1 MEKIISKSDL
11 EYLATKVASNFIND
25 KIPLNESIK
34 KMANEEYLT
43 SEHLKRLV
51 EMSNSKVYQHKYNTE
66 EGKNIEFDVA
76 NPNEIIKEVQEEPV
90 KAAFDLTPYQVSPKY
105 KQAKIN
111 KIASTL
117 NQDLEAAPTFT
128 IDNIKTARIYLE
140 KAKDELEDRKLSHT
154 MKVADNYKQLLRE
167 TKDLLNQTDFN
178 KIANAVYLAAP
189 EILENLTI
197 DLLDQKLITDKDLE
211 IYKVANLINEDNK
224 YIKLAKQIKTDLDH
238 CLIYDFAIKEAE
250 TNLELLKETN

>member
-1 MEKIISKSDL
+1 
-11 EYLATKVASNFIND
+11 
-25 KIPLNESIK
+25 
-34 KMANEEYLT
+34 
-43 SEHLKRLV
+43 
-51 EMSNSKVYQHKYNTE
+51 
-66 EGKNIEFDVA
+66 
-76 NPNEIIKEVQEEPV
+76 
-90 KAAFDLTPYQVSPKY
+90 
-105 KQAKIN
+105 
-111 KIASTL
+111 
-117 NQDLEAAPTFT
+117 
-128 IDNIKTARIYLE
+128 
-140 KAKDELEDRKLSHT
+140 

-197 DLLDQKLITDKDLE
+197 DLLNQKLITDKDLE